1 MKIRKNGKIVNLTE
15 SDLRRIVKRTLT
27 EGEILVD
34 GTDLKSGYGKIKEGL
49 LKIVDIVAQS
59 GEGMGRIESEVR
71 NDINSAFSSLS
82 FDKLIKL
89 FTELGNEQ
97 FLKSF
102 TNAIEFEDE
111 YKEYITDKLGTLMRD
126 MVNSVK
132 SQKEK
137 MASEGGEQKTEKIKE
152 NFISLSPCRSLT
164 GEPGAE
170 CIMSQM
176 VKNES
181 LKIRKNGK
189 VINLLNEE
197 VKKIKHLFNFKKGDV
212 ITEDSGIDYE
222 GITIGD
228 ITIREGDVYDMP
240 FVRTKSP
247 ELIEIYLGLEDNIK
261 DYESLFSDA
270 LEKCT
275 WVNKDGETEKFSPNI
290 TLSFKKQGDSIFL
303 ESVKTRGMGNAR
315 CPYKCAPDEKEEN
328 ECNNLIEPI
337 FNSSFGLPKKTDELD
352 PKFVSLFG
360 Q

>member
-126 MVNSVK
+126 MANSVK

-170 CIMSQM
+170 CIMSLNDYEKMMGKTNKAQL
-176 VKNES
+176 KNES

-197 VKKIKHLFNFKKGDV
+197 VNKIKHLFNFKKGDV
-212 ITEDSGIDYE
+212 ITESLLNEQDDPYGEKLKAAGYVEVDKLDLPDGDYIAN
-222 GITIGD
+222 GGSL
-228 ITIREGDVYDMP
+228 
-240 FVRTKSP
+240 FV
-247 ELIEIYLGLEDNIK
+247 IK
-261 DYESLFSDA
+261 DSEGKKTGYHGRLANTVIRGVSFSDGNI
-270 LEKCT
+270 
-275 WVNKDGETEKFSPNI
+275 VISDGEIIAGDEHYGTKPYI
-290 TLSFKKQGDSIFL
+290 YYKK
-303 ESVKTRGMGNAR
+303 
-315 CPYKCAPDEKEEN
+315 
-328 ECNNLIEPI
+328 
-337 FNSSFGLPKKTDELD
+337 
-352 PKFVSLFG
+352 
-360 Q
+360 